1 MCSSWQGRKSDMT
14 TTTELPNP
22 NLEQKID
29 ILIQLVNDFRYTLLE
44 RMDKVEADSRE
55 RYVDL
60 RQRIEKLDSRLTTM
74 ERRLAEMDERMAR
87 IEHDVAFLMRQYHHI
102 DRNIFVTEFNLL
114 KDRRREAEDT
124 RALRN

>member
-1 MCSSWQGRKSDMT
+1 MT

-22 NLEQKID
+22 NLEQKLD
-29 ILIQLVNDFRYTLLE
+29 MLIQLVNDFRYTLLE

-74 ERRLAEMDERMAR
+74 EHRLTEMDERLSR

-102 DRNIFVTEFNLL
+102 DRKLDIFVTEFNLL
-114 KDRRREAEDT
+114 KDRMREAEDT